1 MRTAHSQL
9 SALRYPLDRA
19 MATKGNIRVLR
30 ELIRYENLSAPKL
43 VEVADLANGTV
54 REALSVLTKLRLVE
68 ATGHGRAVLYRFNK
82 NHPFGKIILDLF
94 TAEGHRMGSIL
105 QILREAGEELGDAV
119 KSVWVYG
126 SVARREDDLDSDMD
140 IAIVAEPS
148 DMKMVTEYFT
158 HILERGAEELYFTS
172 EPVFIDT
179 DDLRKLIEI
188 GDPWWLSASKDAIAV
203 YGARPNELISEFRA
217 RTKSRGPY

>member
-1 MRTAHSQL
+1 MSTAHSQL
-9 SALRYPLDRA
+9 SALRYPLDRV
-19 MATKGNIRVLR
+19 ATKGSMRVLR
-30 ELIRYENLSAPKL
+30 ELVRYGELPAPKL
-43 VEVADLANGTV
+43 VEVTDLAHATV
-54 REALSVLTKLRLVE
+54 REALIVLTKLRLVE
-68 ATGHGRAVLYRFNK
+68 GSGYGRAVQYRFNK
-82 NHPFGKIILDLF
+82 AHPFGKLFLDLF
-94 TAEGHRMGSIL
+94 TAEAHRMGSIL

-158 HILERGAEELYFTS
+158 HILERGSEELYFRP
-172 EPVFIDT
+172 EPVFIDI
-179 DDLRKLIEI
+179 DDLQKLMEI

-203 YGARPNELISEFRA
+203 YGARPNELLSEYRA
-217 RTKSRGPY
+217 RTKSRGPR